1 MGVCE
6 DSSKLVF
13 NEYTLNNDKSQK
25 IIQQTVTKHVRLK
38 EFWSKEGDEAW
49 AVPLDAQ
56 HGSRNHRGHS
66 LAAPPSRLLPFPTHE
81 GWVAP

>member
-1 MGVCE
+1 MCVCE

-49 AVPLDAQ
+49 AIPLNAQ

-66 LAAPPSRLLPFPTHE
+66 LLPLPPASSPSPLMRV
-81 GWVAP
+81 G